1 MPKKCGS
8 CGHQLC
14 SSKDMVPDT
23 KENRSNISSVC
34 TLSGKIIYQCGC
46 TVTRDH
52 KHAYCCKC
60 KDFTPLVR

>member
-14 SSKDMVPDT
+14 SYKDYVADT
-23 KENRSNISSVC
+23 KENRKDISSVC
-34 TLSGKIIYQCGC
+34 TLSGRIIYQCGC
-46 TVTRDH
+46 TMTRDR

-60 KDFTPLVR
+60 KSFTPLVR